1 MEHEMEFD
9 IYLVYIVATL
19 SCFKKSIRAWEN
31 VNIIHN
37 LFKKEFLLLLFFYSN
52 HISFLIFCCRFE
64 YLW

>member
-37 LFKKEFLLLLFFYSN
+37 
-52 HISFLIFCCRFE
+52 
-64 YLW
+64 